1 MKPVINHI
9 RNKTFLNYIEKMLLE
24 ENSNE
29 ANLTFEVFDTI
40 IWHFLCGLKW
50 NEKVRLTNQLTK
62 PFEINSKVNIG
73 NLRLQIYNDLNI
85 NFMIN

>member
-24 ENSNE
+24 ENTNE
-29 ANLTFEVFDTI
+29 ANLTFESFDSI
-40 IWHFLCGLKW
+40 IWQFLCGLKW

-85 NFMIN
+85 NFMID